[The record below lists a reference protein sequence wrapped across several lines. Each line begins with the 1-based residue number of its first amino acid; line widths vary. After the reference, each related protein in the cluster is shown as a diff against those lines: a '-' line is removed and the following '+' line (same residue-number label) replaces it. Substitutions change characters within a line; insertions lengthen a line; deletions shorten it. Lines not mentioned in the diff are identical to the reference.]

1 MPAPAGPVMPIFM
14 DLPELLK
21 IFLMISLASFSLFS
35 IIEMARAIALRFPFL
50 ISATISIER
59 SRKESTIKLIVI
71 PIKQKIPRCRISNKA
86 FKTENL
92 LEKHMS
98 QKAQTKRIR
107 ILVSKLG
114 LDGHD
119 RGALVLC
126 RAFRDAG
133 MDVIYSGLFA
143 TPERIAQIVED
154 EDIDVV
160 ALSLLNGAHLTLFPR
175 VAKAIKDKGIN
186 DVLVI
191 GGGVIPED
199 DKPALE
205 KSGVLGNFGPG
216 TPLPAIIDFI
226 QTNLSKIKK

>member
-1 MPAPAGPVMPIFM
+1 
-14 DLPELLK
+14 
-21 IFLMISLASFSLFS
+21 
-35 IIEMARAIALRFPFL
+35 
-50 ISATISIER
+50 
-59 SRKESTIKLIVI
+59 
-71 PIKQKIPRCRISNKA
+71 
-86 FKTENL
+86 
-92 LEKHMS
+92 MS
-98 QKAQTKRIR
+98 QKTQTKRVR

-133 MDVIYSGLFA
+133 MEVIYSGLFA
-143 TPERIAQIVED
+143 TPERVAQIAED
-154 EDIDVV
+154 EDVSVI

-175 VAKAIKDKGIN
+175 VVKALKEKGIN

-216 TPLPAIIDFI
+216 TPLPTIIDFI
-226 QTNLSKIKK
+226 QSNLAKTKKG